1 MKTKKFFSL
10 RNEKLLT
17 IAVIAGGLYMIAFAA
32 TGIIMFLGELPREIL
47 FIGAIIAA
55 VVVLHYVLPIPSRLV
70 YIDEENKEKFKT
82 ANLKSLRGMLKRLKQ
97 IKGNTCPYFESEK
110 IKGITEAISLCQYEI
125 KKRKWQRILGKNV
138 A

>member
-10 RNEKLLT
+10 KNEKLLT
-17 IAVIAGGLYMIAFAA
+17 VAVIAGGLYMITFAA

-47 FIGAIIAA
+47 FIGAGIATIIL
-55 VVVLHYVLPIPSRLV
+55 LHYVVPIPSRLV
-70 YIDEENKEKFKT
+70 YIDKENKEKFKT
-82 ANLKSLRGMLKRLKQ
+82 ANLKTLRGMLKRLKK
-97 IKGNTCPYFESEK
+97 IKGNTCPYFEDEK
-110 IKGITEAISLCQYEI
+110 NKGLTEAISLCRYEI

>member
-17 IAVIAGGLYMIAFAA
+17 VAVIASGLYMIVFLA
-32 TGIIMFLGELPREIL
+32 TAIIMFLGKLPQEIL
-47 FIGAIIAA
+47 LIGAVTATIAFFI
-55 VVVLHYVLPIPSRLV
+55 HILPIPSRLV

-82 ANLKSLRGMLKRLKQ
+82 ANLKALRGMLKRLKQ
-97 IKGNTCPYFESEK
+97 VKGNTCPYFEDEK
-110 IKGITEAISLCQYEI
+110 NKGLTEAISLCRYEI